1 MIRALK
7 RHLRRFRRDDH
18 GSITLEAILYLPPLI
33 TMFMLSLVLFD
44 AFRTNNLSQKAAY
57 AISDAISR
65 ETTPLTSEYL
75 DGMEQL
81 YTDIVGRR
89 AGYGIRY
96 TIIHWS
102 DAQDKYLVD
111 WSRRRGDLITNRL
124 TTADLEG
131 IKDQLPALQNGE
143 VVIMIETRT
152 DINVPDALRD
162 GSSWAPPLAARIDL
176 DKFEMAANV
185 ITRPRFSP
193 QVCLNACG

>member
-7 RHLRRFRRDDH
+7 RQLRRFRRDDR

-65 ETTPLTSEYL
+65 ETTALTPAYL
-75 DGMEQL
+75 NGMEQL

-96 TIIHWS
+96 TVIHWS
-102 DAQDKYLVD
+102 QSKSKYIVD

-124 TTADLEG
+124 TTDDLEG
-131 IKDQLPALQNGE
+131 IKDQLPTLQNGE

-162 GSSWAPPLAARIDL
+162 GNGWAPPLAVRMDL

-193 QVCLNACG
+193 QICLNECG